1 MPEEGGTGLLRWAW
15 PEPVHAERGVGMA
28 HENAG
33 GREAGQVRVG
43 MAASPLDTRHAA
55 LVGSARGPQGPWA
68 HAAAVLSQATA
79 ELRGGRGRVHPQEH
93 AVPAL
98 RGLLRSQLHAAS
110 ERSQLRKGT
119 CFSADGGSARN
130 AALLAQIIRQQ
141 FPQLTTRRLGT
152 RGQSRYHYY
161 GIAVRVGSL
170 YFEPPYA
177 KGADAGHRRQ
187 PPQCPPSRL
196 LLPEFPRVRELM
208 LPAGADADQLAGFV
222 AMYRGHCQRLL
233 DECAQE
239 PPGMLQCVAHFW
251 RRVPAHL
258 APLLA
263 SNALAN
269 LVGICDGLLYGAVA
283 DALIPAY
290 PPPPHDSNVC
300 RAARLLSEQL
310 EPWLDA
316 ALAGFPA
323 PLRAIKLHSKHSG
336 ALMCKER
343 CVNAVPTAVCRR
355 LSQALG
361 RRLSLAKLW
370 PAWRAVVPDCALLD
384 LAAVSTEAAARS
396 PRPGT
401 PSARFVYA
409 RAHELCALLGS
420 DEQALFGWLEALVE
434 RSVASPSAASAA
446 CAAGPMAR
454 HFLAVWCAAGAEA
467 ERQLPALRPLR
478 ALLDEWTRVLLERL
492 LGDALLRQLLD
503 NVANDAP
510 PDAWYWPRGL
520 ASLNLTVLSRT

>member
-1 MPEEGGTGLLRWAW
+1 MQEDPR
-15 PEPVHAERGVGMA
+15 PVKCEWGV
-28 HENAG
+28 
-33 GREAGQVRVG
+33 
-43 MAASPLDTRHAA
+43 AATPLDASHAA
-55 LVGSARGPQGPWA
+55 LVRLQQNYE
-68 HAAAVLSQATA
+68 VA
-79 ELRGGRGRVHPQEH
+79 EGVCIPRNTLY
-93 AVPAL
+93 
-98 RGLLRSQLHAAS
+98 LHYVDF
-110 ERSQLRKGT
+110 
-119 CFSADGGSARN
+119 CARN
-130 AALLAQIIRQQ
+130 SMQ
-141 FPQLTTRRLGT
+141 PLTTRRLGT

-239 PPGMLQCVAHFW
+239 PP
-251 RRVPAHL
+251 RRHAPVRGPLL
-258 APLLA
+258 APRARPPGPPLLA

-269 LVGICDGLLYGAVA
+269 LVGICDGLLYAAVA
-283 DALIPAY
+283 DALIPTY

-323 PLRAIKLHSKHSG
+323 PLRAIKLH
-336 ALMCKER
+336 M
-343 CVNAVPTAVCRR
+343 CRR
-355 LSQALG
+355 LSQALE

-370 PAWRAVVPDCALLD
+370 PAWRASVPDCALLD
-384 LAAVSTEAAARS
+384 LASVSTEAAARS

-420 DEQALFGWLEALVE
+420 DEQALFGWLEGLVE
-434 RSVASPSAASAA
+434 RSVTSPSAASAA

-510 PDAWYWPRGL
+510 PDACCIDGL
-520 ASLNLTVLSRT
+520 LLEPAVHT

>member
-1 MPEEGGTGLLRWAW
+1 MQEDPRPVKCEWGWLRPHSTPATLLWLQQNYEVAEGVCIPRNTLY
-15 PEPVHAERGVGMA
+15 
-28 HENAG
+28 
-33 GREAGQVRVG
+33 
-43 MAASPLDTRHAA
+43 
-55 LVGSARGPQGPWA
+55 
-68 HAAAVLSQATA
+68 
-79 ELRGGRGRVHPQEH
+79 
-93 AVPAL
+93 
-98 RGLLRSQLHAAS
+98 LHYVDF
-110 ERSQLRKGT
+110 
-119 CFSADGGSARN
+119 CARN
-130 AALLAQIIRQQ
+130 SMQPIIRQQ

-161 GIAVRVGSL
+161 GIAVRLGSL

-187 PPQCPPSRL
+187 PPQCAPSR
-196 LLPEFPRVRELM
+196 LLPEFPRVRQLM
-208 LPAGADADQLAGFV
+208 LPAGTDADQLAGFV

-239 PPGMLQCVAHFW
+239 PPGGMLQCVAHFW

-263 SNALAN
+263 SNSLAN
-269 LVGICDGLLYGAVA
+269 LVGICDGLLYAAVA
-283 DALIPAY
+283 DALLPTY
-290 PPPPHDSNVC
+290 PPPQHDSNTC

-323 PLRAIKLHSKHSG
+323 PLRAIKLH
-336 ALMCKER
+336 MR
-343 CVNAVPTAVCRR
+343 CRRQVCRR
-355 LSQALG
+355 LSQALE

-370 PAWRAVVPDCALLD
+370 PAWRATVPDCAQLD
-384 LAAVSTEAAARS
+384 LASVSTEAAAHS

-409 RAHELCALLGS
+409 RVHELCALLGS

-467 ERQLPALRPLR
+467 ERQLPVLRPLR
-478 ALLDEWTRVLLERL
+478 ALLDEWVRMLLERL
-492 LGDALLRQLLD
+492 LADALLRQLLD

-510 PDAWYWPRGL
+510 PEAWCVIGPE
-520 ASLNLTVLSRT
+520 SLLRL